1 MGTVNP
7 NQPIHPALHD
17 RISVKVEGQ
26 LPQFVKQDHETFV
39 AFMEAYYEYMEQTGK
54 PYEIVGNLD
63 NYANLDKTTNDF
75 LNYFKKQFAE
85 DIPEAVFAN
94 ANKPFVLKHLR
105 DFYRSKGSEKSF
117 QFLFRLLY
125 KEEISFYFPGKDML
139 RTSDGTYGQSEV
151 IRVIDNSCCDSIFDL
166 TGTVVTGSVSG
177 ATGLVESII
186 NESIGSFLVSTIFL
200 SNVVGTFQGGESITD
215 GTYIYTLQNMITG
228 TTITKA
234 GSGYTLDS
242 VVPLVGGGA
251 GVGGSIRIKELS
263 SGSIKTTTITSGG
276 TGYVVGDKLTLDNT
290 GKLEI
295 DGRTASILVNNVD
308 SNGTITSLEVEHAGS
323 GYTAVPTVSG
333 GGTGTGA
340 SITLPTTGTTIGGVK
355 SLDVARHGFAYD
367 PAPTL
372 NLTGLGDGTA
382 TATVTVGVYE
392 NEFMGRQFLG
402 TDGFLSSDKY
412 IQDSFYYQLFSYEIA
427 AGSTID
433 KWRDIVKRVVH
444 PAGLALF
451 GKYQIVSNID
461 MALSI
466 TNFSPSA
473 LAPKEY
479 SIIFHD
485 GTIAPA
491 FTLNMKITTCDE
503 FQNIRVDSPGDDYNL
518 NNNNFAVADRT
529 AENFG
534 LITDAIDPLIS
545 EDYQLITTPTFYFA
559 ATKCQI
565 YEKDLG
571 IETLRTSG
579 GWDDYLLTVTTPT
592 RYGDDGL
599 VTEAGTETID
609 FGNVLDDIYAI
620 TQLRLGP
627 IRRTFQRQKFR
638 QQGGFSQQLSQ
649 SATIDAIVV
658 YDQGSGYSSAP
669 TVAISGGGGSG
680 AAATATLTAGKVT
693 SITVT
698 NEGTGYTTF
707 PSVAISGGGG
717 SGATASVVINRTTGF
732 KKIEEFKDL
741 QIQYYTIF
749 YGLKDRRNMNSMIT
763 QYKTGHE
770 NNGARNVALPPPG
783 PY

>member
-94 ANKPFVLKHLR
+94 ANRPFVLKHLR

-151 IRVIDNSCCDSIFDL
+151 IRVIDNSCCDSVFDL

-200 SNVVGTFQGGESITD
+200 SNVVGTFQGSETITD

-242 VVPLVGGGA
+242 VVPIVGGGA

-263 SGSIKTTTITSGG
+263 SGSIKNTTIVSGG

-290 GKLEI
+290 GKMEI

-340 SITLPTTGTTIGGVK
+340 SITLPTTDTTIGGVK
-355 SLDVARHGFAYD
+355 SLDIARHGFAYD

-412 IQDSFYYQLFSYEIA
+412 IQDSFYYQLFSYEIS
-427 AGSTID
+427 AGHTID

-444 PAGLALF
+444 PVGLGLF

-479 SIIFHD
+479 TIIFHD

-518 NNNNFAVADRT
+518 NNNNFAVADRA

-717 SGATASVVINRTTGF
+717 SGATASVVINRTTGRRT
-732 KKIEEFKDL
+732 IEEFKDL
-741 QIQYYTIF
+741 KPQYFTIF

-770 NNGARNVALPPPG
+770 K
-783 PY
+783 

>member
-39 AFMEAYYEYMEQTGK
+39 AFLEAYYEYMEQNGK
-54 PYEIVGNLD
+54 PFEIVGNLD

-125 KEEISFYFPGKDML
+125 KEEISFYFPGADML
-139 RTSDGTYGQSEV
+139 RTSDGTYGRSEV
-151 IRVIDNSCCDSIFDL
+151 IRVIDGSCCNSVFDL
-166 TGTVVTGSVSG
+166 SGTVITGSISKTT
-177 ATGLVESII
+177 ALVESII
-186 NESIGSFLVSTIFL
+186 NESIGSFVVSTIFL
-200 SNVVGTFQGGESITD
+200 SNVVGDFQAGETITD
-215 GTYIYTLQNMITG
+215 ETYIYTLQNMITG

-242 VVPLVGGGA
+242 VVPIVGGGP

-263 SGSIKTTTITSGG
+263 SGSIKNTTIVSGG

-308 SNGTITSLEVEHAGS
+308 SNGTITSLEIENAGS
-323 GYTAVPTVSG
+323 GYTTVPTVSG

-340 SITLPTTGTTIGGVK
+340 SITLPTTGTTIGGLK
-355 SLDVARHGFAYD
+355 SLDIARHGFAYD

-392 NEFMGRQFLG
+392 NEFMGRSFL
-402 TDGFLSSDKY
+402 TSKGFLSSDKY
-412 IQDSFYYQLFSYEIA
+412 IQDSFYYQLFSYEISS
-427 AGSTID
+427 GHTID

-444 PAGLALF
+444 PVGLGLF
-451 GKYQIVSNID
+451 GKFQIVSNINMD
-461 MALSI
+461 LKI
-466 TNFSPSA
+466 TDFAPSA

-485 GTIAPA
+485 GTVVPA
-491 FTLNMKITTCDE
+491 FTLTMKITTCDE
-503 FQNIRVDSPGDDYNL
+503 FQNIRIDNPGEDYNL

-534 LITDAIDPLIS
+534 LITDTIDPLLS
-545 EDYQLITTPTFYFA
+545 EDYQFISQATFYIA

-571 IETLRTSG
+571 LELLRTSG

-609 FGNVLDDIYAI
+609 FGNVLDDILAA

-627 IRRTFQRQKFR
+627 IRRTFERQKFR

-649 SATIDAIVV
+649 SATIDAVVV
-658 YDQGSGYSSAP
+658 YDQGSGYTSVPTVTISAP
-669 TVAISGGGGSG
+669 TSGTT
-680 AAATATLTAGKVT
+680 ATATATVTAQKVT
-693 SITVT
+693 SITIT
-698 NEGTGYTTF
+698 NEGTGYTNF
-707 PSVAISGGGG
+707 PTVTISGGGG
-717 SGATASVVINRTTGF
+717 SGATASVVINRTTGRRT
-732 KKIEEFKDL
+732 IEEFKDL
-741 QIQYYTIF
+741 EIQYYTVF
-749 YGLKDRRNMNSMIT
+749 YGLKDRRNMNSAIT
-763 QYKTGHE
+763 QYKSGHE
-770 NNGARNVALPPPG
+770 NNGARNVALPPPV
-783 PY
+783 